1 MNDTLQYILPSFSRY
16 GNFENSIAFG
26 NGLINSTWKLTTGD
40 GNFILQR
47 INNEVFTSPETIDQ
61 NLQKIQQ
68 HLQQHYPAYFFVGPL
83 ANDQGQTLT
92 FIPSVGYFRLMPFVN
107 GSFTKE
113 ELTHPQQAWEAAA
126 QFGTFTAKL
135 EAININDIK
144 ETIPSFHDLN
154 LRIQQFKQ
162 ALQRSTAER
171 LTTAK
176 EEIAALHL
184 FEPIGGIYNSM
195 LANPA
200 FKKRIMHH
208 DTKISNVLF
217 DEQDRGICV
226 IDLDTVMPGYF
237 LSDVG
242 DMMRTYLCPVNEES
256 IEWDAIVVR
265 EEYYTAIVDGYCSQM
280 GGLLTN
286 EEKTHFFDAG
296 CYMIYMQALRFLTDY
311 LNGDVYYGARYPLHN
326 LMRAKHQTILLQQLM
341 KKEKLLK
348 NISC

>member
-1 MNDTLQYILPSFSRY
+1 
-16 GNFENSIAFG
+16 
-26 NGLINSTWKLTTGD
+26 
-40 GNFILQR
+40 
-47 INNEVFTSPETIDQ
+47 
-61 NLQKIQQ
+61 
-68 HLQQHYPAYFFVGPL
+68 
-83 ANDQGQTLT
+83 
-92 FIPSVGYFRLMPFVN
+92 MPFVN
-107 GSFTKE
+107 GSFTKD

-126 QFGTFTAKL
+126 QFASFTVKL
-135 EAININDIK
+135 EALNIAHIK

-154 LRIQQFKQ
+154 LRFQQFQQ
-162 ALQRSTAER
+162 ALQHATAER

-176 EEIAALHL
+176 EEIDALHS
-184 FEPIGGIYNSM
+184 FEPIRGIYNSM

-217 DEQDRGICV
+217 DEKDRGICV

-256 IEWDAIVVR
+256 TEWDAIVVR

-280 GGLLTN
+280 GGLLTD

-296 CYMIYMQALRFLTDY
+296 CCMIYMQALRFLTDY

-326 LMRAKHQTILLQQLM
+326 LMRAKHQTILLQQLI

>member
-1 MNDTLQYILPSFSRY
+1 MNDTLEHILPYFSRY
-16 GNFENSIAFG
+16 GSVEKITPFG
-26 NGLINSTWKLTTGD
+26 NGLINSTWKLSTVD
-40 GNFILQR
+40 ANFILQR
-47 INNEVFTSPETIDQ
+47 INDDVFKAPAIIDQ
-61 NLQKIQQ
+61 NLQLIQKHLNQ
-68 HLQQHYPAYFFVGPL
+68 HHPEYLFVSPL
-83 ANDQGQTLT
+83 INDQGQTLT
-92 FIPSVGYFRLMPFVN
+92 FIPSYGYFRMMPFVN
-107 GSFTKE
+107 GSFTKD

-126 QFGTFTAKL
+126 QFASFTARL
-135 EAININDIK
+135 HGINIDDIK

-154 LRIQQFKQ
+154 LRFQQFQQ
-162 ALQRSTAER
+162 ALQHATAER
-171 LTTAK
+171 LSTAK
-176 EEIAALHL
+176 EDIAAMQL

-226 IDLDTVMPGYF
+226 IDLDTVMQGYF
-237 LSDVG
+237 FSDVG

-256 IEWDAIVVR
+256 TKWDAIVVR
-265 EEYYTAIVDGYCSQM
+265 EEYYTAIVEGYCSQM
-280 GGLLTN
+280 GGLLTTI
-286 EEKTHFFDAG
+286 EKAHFFDAG
-296 CYMIYMQALRFLTDY
+296 CCMIYMQALRFLTDY

>member
-1 MNDTLQYILPSFSRY
+1 MNKPLQHIIPFFSCYGHIETIDTI
-16 GNFENSIAFG
+16 G
-26 NGLINSTWKLTTGD
+26 NGLINSTWKVSTAD
-40 GNFILQR
+40 KSFILQR
-47 INNEVFTSPETIDQ
+47 INQDVFASPAIIDQ
-61 NLQKIQQ
+61 NLQTIQS
-68 HLQQHYPAYFFVGPL
+68 HLQQYFPDYYFVGPL

-92 FIPSVGYFRLMPFVN
+92 FIPSVGYFRLMPFVE

-113 ELTHPQQAWEAAA
+113 ELTHPQQAWEAVA
-126 QFGTFTAKL
+126 QFGSFTAKL

-154 LRIQQFKQ
+154 LRIQQFQ
-162 ALQRSTAER
+162 DALQHATAER

-256 IEWDAIVVR
+256 TEWDAIVVR
-265 EEYYTAIVDGYCSQM
+265 EEYYTAIVEGYCSQM

-296 CYMIYMQALRFLTDY
+296 CCMIYMQALRFLTDY

>member
-1 MNDTLQYILPSFSRY
+1 LNDTLEHILPYFSRY
-16 GNFENSIAFG
+16 GSVEKNTPFG
-26 NGLINSTWKLTTGD
+26 NGLINSTWKLSTVD
-40 GNFILQR
+40 ANFILQR
-47 INNEVFTSPETIDQ
+47 INDDVFKAPAIIDQ
-61 NLQKIQQ
+61 NLQLIQRNLNQ
-68 HLQQHYPAYFFVGPL
+68 HHPEYLFVGPL

-92 FIPSVGYFRLMPFVN
+92 FIPSYGYFRLMPFVN
-107 GSFTKE
+107 GSFTKD

-126 QFGTFTAKL
+126 QFGSFTAKL
-135 EAININDIK
+135 EALNIADIK

-154 LRIQQFKQ
+154 LRFQQFQQ
-162 ALQRSTAER
+162 ALQHATAER
-171 LTTAK
+171 LSTAK
-176 EEIAALHL
+176 EDIAALQL
-184 FEPIGGIYNSM
+184 FESIRGIYNIM
-195 LANPA
+195 LTNPA

-217 DEQDRGICV
+217 DEKDRGICV

-237 LSDVG
+237 MSDVG

-256 IEWDAIVVR
+256 TEWEAIVVR

-280 GGLLTN
+280 GGLLSD
-286 EEKTHFFDAG
+286 EEKTQFFDAG
-296 CYMIYMQALRFLTDY
+296 CCMIYMQALRFLTDY

-326 LMRAKHQTILLQQLM
+326 LMRAKHQTILLQQLI

>member
-1 MNDTLQYILPSFSRY
+1 LNDTLQYILPSFSRY
-16 GNFENSIAFG
+16 GDFEKINAFG
-26 NGLINSTWKLTTGD
+26 NGLINNTWKLTAGD
-40 GNFILQR
+40 ANFILQR
-47 INNEVFTSPETIDQ
+47 INSEVFTSPETIDQ

-83 ANDQGQTLT
+83 ANDQAQTLT
-92 FIPSVGYFRLMPFVN
+92 FIPSVGYFRLMPFIE
-107 GSFTKE
+107 GSFTKD
-113 ELTHPQQAWEAAA
+113 ELTQPQQAWEAAA
-126 QFGTFTAKL
+126 QFASFTARL
-135 EAININDIK
+135 QGINISDIK

-154 LRIQQFKQ
+154 LRFRQFQQ
-162 ALQRSTAER
+162 ALQHATAER
-171 LTTAK
+171 LTTANV
-176 EEIAALHL
+176 EIAALHL

-237 LSDVG
+237 MSDVG
-242 DMMRTYLCPVNEES
+242 DMMRTYLCPINEES

-265 EEYYTAIVDGYCSQM
+265 KEYYTAIVQGYWSQM

-286 EEKTHFFDAG
+286 EEKTQFFDAG
-296 CYMIYMQALRFLTDY
+296 CCMIYMQALRFLTDY